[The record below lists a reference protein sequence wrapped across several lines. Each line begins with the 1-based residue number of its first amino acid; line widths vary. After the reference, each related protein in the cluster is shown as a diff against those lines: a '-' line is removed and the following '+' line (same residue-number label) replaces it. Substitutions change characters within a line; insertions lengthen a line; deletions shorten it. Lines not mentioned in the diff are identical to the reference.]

1 MARSM
6 WKGNISFGLVNI
18 PVSLYP
24 ATEENEYSF
33 NQLCAN
39 GHRIK
44 YKKWCPI
51 EDREIPYSEIKK
63 GYEVEKDNYV
73 VIENED
79 LDKIKIK
86 TTKSNDIKE
95 FVGNKEL
102 DPIFVDKR
110 YYVAPDP
117 KSANDKTYSLLVKI
131 LKDSKKIAIGKV
143 VLKDRENLV
152 ALRPYQRGI
161 VMHILKYLDEIRPVD
176 EIPEIAQSKQ
186 SKLDPQEISLG
197 QLLVQKYSKKQ
208 FDIGDYSDNYV
219 KELEKLI
226 DAKIKGK
233 TFVSTAPKEKAVS
246 KDLLEALKASVEV
259 KGTKKNTVF
268 IPFNDYLITN
278 FIALVAPCRVY
289 EIVKLV
295 HRSFRAITYEV
306 GLYSCYQYSLN
317 HW

>member
-44 YKKWCPI
+44 YKSI
-51 EDREIPYSEIKK
+51 
-63 GYEVEKDNYV
+63 
-73 VIENED
+73 
-79 LDKIKIK
+79 
-86 TTKSNDIKE
+86 DIKE
-95 FVGNKEL
+95 FVDNKEL
-102 DPIFVDKR
+102 DPIFVDKS

-117 KSANDKTYSLLVKI
+117 KSANDKAYSLLVKI

-233 TFVSTAPKEKAVS
+233 TFVSTAPKEKTVS
-246 KDLLEALKASVEV
+246 KDLLEALKASVEI
-259 KGTKKNTVF
+259 KGTK
-268 IPFNDYLITN
+268 
-278 FIALVAPCRVY
+278 
-289 EIVKLV
+289 
-295 HRSFRAITYEV
+295 
-306 GLYSCYQYSLN
+306 
-317 HW
+317 

>member
-33 NQLCAN
+33 NQLCVN

-44 YKKWCPI
+44 YKKWCPV
-51 EDREIPYSEIKK
+51 EDREVPYSEIKK

-73 VIENED
+73 IIEKED

-86 TTKSNDIKE
+86 TTKSIDIKE
-95 FVGNKEL
+95 FVDNKEL
-102 DPIFVDKR
+102 DPIFVDKS

-117 KSANDKTYSLLVKI
+117 KSANDKAYSLLVKI
-131 LKDSKKIAIGKV
+131 LKDGKKIAIGKV

-197 QLLVQKYSKKQ
+197 QLLVQKYSKKE

-246 KDLLEALKASVEV
+246 KDLLEALKASVEI
-259 KGTKKNTVF
+259 KGTK
-268 IPFNDYLITN
+268 
-278 FIALVAPCRVY
+278 
-289 EIVKLV
+289 
-295 HRSFRAITYEV
+295 
-306 GLYSCYQYSLN
+306 
-317 HW
+317 